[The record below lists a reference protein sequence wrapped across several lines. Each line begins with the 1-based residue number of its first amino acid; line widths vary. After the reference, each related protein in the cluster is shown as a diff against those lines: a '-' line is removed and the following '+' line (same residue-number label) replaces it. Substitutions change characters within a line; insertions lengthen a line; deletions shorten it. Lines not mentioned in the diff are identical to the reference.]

1 MRSILV
7 TGGTVFV
14 SKYVAEYFASKG
26 DQVYVL
32 NRNTRPQSENT
43 ILLQGDRHELG
54 SLLKAYCFDV
64 VVDVTAYTE
73 ADVIDLCDGLGEFD
87 SYIMIS
93 SSAVYPE
100 TNAQPFTEEQPIGD
114 NRFWGEYGTDKVA
127 AEKALKER
135 VPHAYILRP
144 PYLYGPMNNVYRE
157 SFVFDCALS
166 GRKFY
171 LPNEGELSLQFFYIE
186 DLCRMI
192 EVLITKKPEETIY
205 NVGNSE
211 CVMVKEWVELCYE
224 IAGASCELVPVHQQ
238 INPRAYFCF
247 ADYSYKLDVSRQGKL
262 LSELKSFKEG
272 LQEAFLWYQNHENEV
287 AKRPYFDYIDNH
299 FIK

>member
-32 NRNTRPQSENT
+32 NRNTRLQPKNT
-43 ILLQGDRHELG
+43 ILLQGDRHKLG
-54 SLLKAYCFDV
+54 SLLKDCHFDV
-64 VVDVTAYTE
+64 VVDVTAYTGE
-73 ADVIDLCDGLGEFD
+73 DVVDLCAGLGGFD

-100 TNAQPFTEEQPIGD
+100 TNAQPFIEEQPIGD
-114 NRFWGEYGTDKVA
+114 NRFWGEYGTNKVD

-171 LPNEGELSLQFFYIE
+171 LPNKGELPLQFFYIG

-192 EVLITKKPEETIY
+192 EVLIQNKPVKTIY
-205 NVGNSE
+205 NVGNPE
-211 CVMVKEWVELCYE
+211 CVTVKEWVELCYE

-247 ADYSYKLDVSRQGKL
+247 ADYSYKLDVSEQDKL
-262 LSELKSFKEG
+262 LSELKPFKEG
-272 LQEAFLWYQNHENEV
+272 LREAFLWYQNHESEV
-287 AKRPYFDYIDNH
+287 AKRPYLDYIDNH
-299 FIK
+299 FMK